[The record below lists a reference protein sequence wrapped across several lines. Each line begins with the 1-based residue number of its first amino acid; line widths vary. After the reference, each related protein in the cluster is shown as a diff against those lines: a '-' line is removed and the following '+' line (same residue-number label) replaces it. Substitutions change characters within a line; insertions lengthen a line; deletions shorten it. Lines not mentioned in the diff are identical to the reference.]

1 MSLDPAVRAVIQ
13 KINKKQGAGTVILG
27 SEIAEPLR
35 ETITSGS
42 LNMDVALGGGW
53 ATNHWIEIIGHE
65 SAGKT
70 MTVLKTIAAN
80 QRLDKDWTV
89 VWFATEDFSESYAE
103 LLGVDLSRVIIENEN
118 TMETVYEHAKEFL
131 DTRAIDCIVIDSLPG
146 LVPAREENATM
157 EDFQPGLAA
166 FLTGKFFR
174 MSNPSMKR
182 SLTEPE
188 RPCTGFIINQ
198 WRNKITSYGDP
209 RTTPGGM
216 AKNFFFYQRVE
227 VKRDEWIDNTRGDH
241 CGLTIKM
248 TNIKNKLARP
258 GRIGMIDAYFA
269 KGNGFNAGDYDLVKD
284 AVSAGIAYDVIT
296 RPDRLHYEFDGQSW
310 AGRPKMD
317 AAIKDDEA
325 LQIRLRK
332 AVMTAASSPLP
343 PTEDSSDVKKAK
355 KQVSSAE

>member
-1 MSLDPAVRAVIQ
+1 
-13 KINKKQGAGTVILG
+13 
-27 SEIAEPLR
+27 
-35 ETITSGS
+35 
-42 LNMDVALGGGW
+42 
-53 ATNHWIEIIGHE
+53 
-65 SAGKT
+65 
-70 MTVLKTIAAN
+70 
-80 QRLDKDWTV
+80 
-89 VWFATEDFSESYAE
+89 
-103 LLGVDLSRVIIENEN
+103 
-118 TMETVYEHAKEFL
+118 
-131 DTRAIDCIVIDSLPG
+131 
-146 LVPAREENATM
+146 M

-198 WRNKITSYGDP
+198 WRNKIGGYGDP

-241 CGLTIKM
+241 CGLVIKV

-284 AVSAGIAYDVIT
+284 MVSAGIAYDVIV
-296 RPDRLHYEFDGQSW
+296 RVDKLHYTFDGESW

-317 AAIKDDEA
+317 AAIRDSEE
-325 LQIRLRK
+325 LQKKLRA
-332 AVMTAASSPLP
+332 AVLEAASAPLP
-343 PTEDSSDVKKAK
+343 PPDEAPRKKVVK
-355 KQVSSAE
+355 SA

>member
-1 MSLDPAVRAVIQ
+1 MSIDPAVKAVIRE
-13 KINKKQGAGTVILG
+13 INKKHAGIVVLG
-27 SEIAEPLR
+27 SEITEPVR

-42 LNMDVALGGGW
+42 LSVDVALGGGW
-53 ATNHWIEIIGHE
+53 ATNHWIEVVGHE

-70 MTVLKTIAAN
+70 MTVLKTIATN
-80 QRLDKDWTV
+80 QRLDPNWTT

-103 LLGVDLSRVIIENEN
+103 MLGVDLSRVIIENEN
-118 TMETVYEHAKEFL
+118 TMELVYEHAKAFL

-146 LVPAREENATM
+146 LVPTREENATM

-182 SLTEPE
+182 SLVETE

-198 WRNKITSYGDP
+198 WRNKIGGYGDP

-241 CGLTIKM
+241 CGLVIKV

-284 AVSAGIAYDVIT
+284 TISAAIAYEVIT
-296 RPDRLHYEFDGQSW
+296 RIDRLNYGFDDKTW
-310 AGRPKMD
+310 AGRPKLE
-317 AAIKDDEA
+317 AAIREDEE
-325 LQIRLRK
+325 LQKKLRE
-332 AVMTAASSPLP
+332 AVMVAATAPLP
-343 PTEDSSDVKKAK
+343 PPAEAPRKKAGK
-355 KQVSSAE
+355 DAEG